1 MSSEIDSWGAHDTP
15 RQHLPDWCGRLFRK
29 HELAASQD
37 VHFVSASWDQM
48 LEVWDLKTDVNVAT
62 FSCDTAHC
70 CAFADE
76 HMIVADDAL
85 ERVHILSSEL

>member
-1 MSSEIDSWGAHDTP
+1 
-15 RQHLPDWCGRLFRK
+15 
-29 HELAASQD
+29 
-37 VHFVSASWDQM
+37 M